1 MNAQADQSN
10 LESKRPAALPK
21 PQKTNFETER
31 KSLSHHDYTVGWV
44 CALPLE
50 LGAATAML
58 NEEHQMLAL
67 GPGDQN
73 TYTLGR
79 IGRHNIVLVCLPSY
93 GTAKAATVASHM
105 LRSFPNIQ
113 AGLMVGIGGGI
124 PTKEVDIRLGDIVVG
139 DSVLQYDLG
148 KTVRGG
154 KFERTGG
161 MGKSPPDNLKMAV
174 QNLRGRHNVQPTR
187 VPDILSDMLER
198 RPSTQE
204 RYARPLTALD
214 RLFDAAYDHVEEPN
228 DGNATPCS
236 RCDISQVVQRP
247 ARPDHH
253 SKIHYGK
260 IASGNQV
267 IKHGKTRDRLAREL
281 GAVCFEMEAA
291 GLVDANFPCLVI
303 RGISD
308 YADSH
313 KNNRWQGHAA
323 AAAAAFAK
331 ELLAILPA
339 GTNLPWVTD
348 QGRLSDDASQ
358 KLRLGTKI
366 SPETGLV
373 VSEFPLQGSS
383 VTETAQSQ
391 LTSAVET
398 LERLGSIIQ
407 VSTKV
412 PINSTV
418 SHFGANIRRT

>member
-21 PQKTNFETER
+21 PQKTNLETER

-58 NEEHQMLAL
+58 DEEHQMLAL

-113 AGLMVGIGGGI
+113 AGLMVGIGGGV
-124 PTKEVDIRLGDIVVG
+124 PTNDVDIRLGDIVVG

-148 KTVRGG
+148 KTVKGG

-228 DGNATPCS
+228 DGNATPCR

-247 ARPDHH
+247 ARPDQHC
-253 SKIHYGK
+253 KIHYGK

-291 GLVDANFPCLVI
+291 GLVDANFPCLVV

-313 KNNRWQGHAA
+313 KNNLWQGYAA
-323 AAAAAFAK
+323 AVAAACAK
-331 ELLAILPA
+331 ELLTILPV
-339 GTNLPWVTD
+339 GQNPCRVTSQGHLP
-348 QGRLSDDASQ
+348 DDVSQ
-358 KLRLGTKI
+358 KLSLGKKIRPERL
-366 SPETGLV
+366 ETDPA
-373 VSEFPLQGSS
+373 VSEFP
-383 VTETAQSQ
+383 AQSQ
-391 LTSAVET
+391 LSSVVET
-398 LERLGSIIQ
+398 LEHLGNIIQ

-412 PINSTV
+412 SINFTV
-418 SHFGANIRRT
+418 SHFGANMRRI